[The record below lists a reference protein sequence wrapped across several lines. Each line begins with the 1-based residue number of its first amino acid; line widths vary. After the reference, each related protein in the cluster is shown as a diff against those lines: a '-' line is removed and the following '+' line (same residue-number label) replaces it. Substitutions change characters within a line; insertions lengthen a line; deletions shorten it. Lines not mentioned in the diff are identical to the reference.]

1 MRRKSRVSKLARG
14 WQKLRRESTNRQR
27 ILVRSNKDV
36 EHQCGGLRGAQVKEK
51 RQGESGNDNGVLK
64 SWNRVCTFIIFFF
77 VCLCIYPSWKVFHKY
92 SCHRARQVSS
102 RDLKRTTDALK
113 RENLAKLDNVA
124 KNLQKHDSLERRKVA
139 EKKRRAA
146 SPFFQFRASCTAS
159 PQSARSTPINDV
171 DVQVNHFPTTTA
183 RLHAFPVSMF
193 LFAMTRKKKR
203 AL

>member
-1 MRRKSRVSKLARG
+1 MHLY
-14 WQKLRRESTNRQR
+14 
-27 ILVRSNKDV
+27 
-36 EHQCGGLRGAQVKEK
+36 H
-51 RQGESGNDNGVLK
+51 
-64 SWNRVCTFIIFFF
+64 FFF

-113 RENLAKLDNVA
+113 RENFAKLDNVA
-124 KNLQKHDSLERRKVA
+124 KNLQKHDPLERRKIA

-146 SPFFQFRASCTAS
+146 SPFFQFRSSCTAS

-193 LFAMTRKKKR
+193 LFAMTRKKKKELFKQSAACKTKSFR
-203 AL
+203 NKLLQ